1 MNSLFSSFDA
11 FCVEILL
18 GKNVNTSS
26 TSSSPSPATYSKA
39 IKLEQEQGNSRGS
52 SQPSDRKEKLGSS
65 PRLAPEFDGLTCFET
80 FVFH

>member
-1 MNSLFSSFDA
+1 MNSLFKSFDA

-18 GKNVNTSS
+18 GKNVNTS
-26 TSSSPSPATYSKA
+26 TSSSPSPATNNKA

-52 SQPSDRKEKLGSS
+52 SQPSDRNEKIGSS
-65 PRLAPEFDGLTCFET
+65 PRLAPEFDGLSCFET